1 MSTKISVFPVLS
13 PLGIGCGTIALS
25 SSQESFRDLVLYAA
39 ERETC
44 YLDTAPLYAKG
55 QSEPRL
61 GEILNDIPRSR
72 YVISTKTG
80 RYPATE
86 SVGNATPIPSSFDYS
101 RTGTL
106 ASLERSLS
114 YLGCGHIDIVFI
126 HDLDRK
132 HHGDDYPALRD
143 QALNGALPALR
154 EAQDAGLVG
163 HVGIASMEWEACLDL
178 AEHADFDAVMIA
190 GAVTL
195 LDRCSVPLIQHC
207 TKAGIAMIAASP
219 FNSGIL
225 ATGAIAGALYNFS
238 EPPPHILKR
247 VRSMEAACRRF
258 DVPLV
263 AAALQYPGR
272 QPGMRSLVAG
282 HTSREQYVQN
292 LNLMSVLIPDAL
304 WDELD
309 AI

>member
-1 MSTKISVFPVLS
+1 MSRKMSAFPVLP

-25 SSQESFRDLVLYAA
+25 SSQESFRDLVHYAV
-39 ERETC
+39 ERESC

-61 GEILNDIPRSR
+61 GEILRDIPRSR
-72 YVISTKTG
+72 YVVSTKTG
-80 RYPATE
+80 RYPAPE
-86 SVGNATPIPSSFDYS
+86 SVGNATPIPSFFDYS
-101 RTGTL
+101 HTGTL
-106 ASLERSLS
+106 ASLRRSLG

-132 HHGDDYPALRD
+132 HHGDGYPALRD
-143 QALNGALPALR
+143 QALKGALPALR
-154 EAQDAGLVG
+154 EAQEAGMIG

-178 AEHADFDAVMIA
+178 VEHADFEAVMIA

-195 LDRCSVPLIQHC
+195 LDRYSAPLIDHC
-207 TKAGIAMIAASP
+207 VRAEIDVIAASP

-225 ATGAIAGALYNFS
+225 ATGAIDGAVYNFHTA
-238 EPPPHILKR
+238 PPEILNR
-247 VRSMEAACRRF
+247 VRSMDAACRRF
-258 DVPLV
+258 GVPLV

-272 QPGMRSLVAG
+272 QPVIRSLVAG
-282 HTSREQYVQN
+282 HASREQYVQN
-292 LNLMSVLIPDAL
+292 RHLMSIAIPDAL

-309 AI
+309 AL